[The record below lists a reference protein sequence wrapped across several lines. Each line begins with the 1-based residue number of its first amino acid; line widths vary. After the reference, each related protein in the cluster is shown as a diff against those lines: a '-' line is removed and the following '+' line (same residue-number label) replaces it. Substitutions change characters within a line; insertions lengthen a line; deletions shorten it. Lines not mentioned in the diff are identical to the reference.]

1 MAAWKSNQIIENS
14 ILCLSSIYAIA
25 DIKNIDRKRVLL
37 EAIRSPSSSVYLQN
51 LIIFLPFDKPLH
63 LVILELL
70 FDLYPM
76 HF

>member
-25 DIKNIDRKRVLL
+25 DIKNIDRKRTRVTP
-37 EAIRSPSSSVYLQN
+37 ASSVYLQN
-51 LIIFLPFDKPLH
+51 LIIFLPCDKPLH
-63 LVILELL
+63 LVILELS
-70 FDLYPM
+70 FDMYPM

>member
-37 EAIRSPSSSVYLQN
+37 EAIRSTCK
-51 LIIFLPFDKPLH
+51 I
-63 LVILELL
+63 
-70 FDLYPM
+70 
-76 HF
+76 

>member
-37 EAIRSPSSSVYLQN
+37 EAIRSASSVYLQN
-51 LIIFLPFDKPLH
+51 LIIFLPCDKPLH

>member
-1 MAAWKSNQIIENS
+1 MVAWKSNQIIENS

-25 DIKNIDRKRVLL
+25 YIKNIDRKRVTRVTP
-37 EAIRSPSSSVYLQN
+37 ASSVYLQN
-51 LIIFLPFDKPLH
+51 LIIFLPCDKPLH

>member
-25 DIKNIDRKRVLL
+25 DIKNIDRKTRVTP
-37 EAIRSPSSSVYLQN
+37 ASSVYLQN